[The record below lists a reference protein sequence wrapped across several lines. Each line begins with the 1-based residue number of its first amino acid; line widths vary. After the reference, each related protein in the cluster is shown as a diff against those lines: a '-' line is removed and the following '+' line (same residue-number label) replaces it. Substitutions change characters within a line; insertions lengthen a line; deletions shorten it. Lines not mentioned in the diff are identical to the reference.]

1 MAGNIGHKIFD
12 AKTVEGEE
20 IYICDIDTES
30 FVFSFQYNNSKRMGL
45 YFAKQD
51 GLNDGVTTI
60 ADVLGFSVFFDGFT
74 VKNKKLYLSAKASQ
88 SVVIYRMTSLF

>member
-1 MAGNIGHKIFD
+1 MAGLIGNKIFD

-30 FVFSFQYNNSKRMGL
+30 FVFSFQYSNGRRMGL

-51 GLNDGVTTI
+51 GLNDGVTAI
-60 ADVLGFSVFFDGFT
+60 ADAIGFSNFFDGFT
-74 VKNKKLYLSAKASQ
+74 VKNKKLYLSSKASQ
-88 SVVIYRMTSLF
+88 PVVIYRMTSLF